1 MPHNSVHEH
10 DVAGLHNDI
19 FVDGAPNA
27 AEFKAKADAN
37 NNLMHLAGKKTTE
50 GGAG

>member
-19 FVDGAPNA
+19 FDGATNA
-27 AEFKAKADAN
+27 AEFKAEVDADN
-37 NNLMHLAGKKTTE
+37 NYMHLAGKKTTE
-50 GGAG
+50 GVGG